1 MEWGNFIIKFS
12 RGTPVIVMLNGNV
25 QFGNRGERTDL
36 HMLEKSSN
44 DSPSSSVLRSFS
56 VHLCFCLPQLINFH
70 FSSFI
75 NLLLAFLSSLTKI
88 LSFFHFSQ
96 TYTVFHYTSFQ
107 YLLQF
112 LFFFFS
118 LPLYLVIP
126 FHTAPVH
133 VCLNSNIQLTNF

>member
-25 QFGNRGERTDL
+25 QFGNRGERTDF

-44 DSPSSSVLRSFS
+44 DSPSSSVLCSFS

-70 FSSFI
+70 FSSFS

-88 LSFFHFSQ
+88 LLFFHFSQ

-107 YLLQF
+107 YLLLF
-112 LFFFFS
+112 LFFLFPFF
-118 LPLYLVIP
+118 LPLYLIIP
-126 FHTAPVH
+126 FRTAPI
-133 VCLNSNIQLTNF
+133 CLNSNIQLTNF